1 MVRSTDGFFTHLR
14 LVKSKLLFFFNT
26 NNILEI
32 KRFRAEMQK
41 KIQNLVDKYH
51 DEVMTECEKDR
62 ILTNEQLNRAHTIS
76 EDFTNIF
83 DTLKDIGV

>member
-26 NNILEI
+26 NNMMEM
-32 KRFRAEMQK
+32 KRLRAELQK

-51 DEVMTECEKDR
+51 DEVMSQSDKER
-62 ILTNEQLNRAHTIS
+62 ILTFDQISRAHRLS
-76 EDFTNIF
+76 EDFTSMF